1 MLDEKAYVDFSK
13 ADMTAATSE
22 AASAASQDFPVV
34 NEEKR
39 VLARVQ
45 KHLEQPRHERQ
56 AMLIDYDAEL
66 IDLRDQI
73 NNARLEDVPPLIEEM
88 ERLQQVAAR
97 RAQVTSGHVDASS
110 PYFARMVLEEDGRKR
125 EVLIGRSTYLDSRTG
140 VRIVDWRNA
149 PVSRLYY
156 RYDEG
161 DDYEEDFGGRHVE
174 GEVLVRRS
182 LGIRDRQ
189 LQRVTTPEGTY
200 VLAPNGEWRR
210 MAVEQIQLQ
219 GGQGTALRPEH
230 HHKPGQL
237 GVGIDGEGRTDRFLP
252 EITALIDARQFDLI
266 TRPDAGLVVIQGGA
280 GSGKTTIGLHRM
292 AYLAYQEPKV
302 FRPDKMLIVV
312 FNQALARYM
321 SKVLP
326 ALGVDGVPVVTYEA
340 WVEKLKKVHFEAM
353 PKAYSEETPSVV
365 TKLKKHPVM
374 LGLID
379 DYVSRLAREFQSDLS
394 GVLSDAGV
402 AKVAELFSKTG
413 SMPLYERL
421 ETLKQQAIKA
431 DAGLSRGDALN
442 LQGVVE
448 RWQANRLDVAEAWS
462 EVLGDLER
470 WQSALAQVDPEAF
483 SASELRSA
491 HVWCIRHCEAALQEV
506 ERHEQQLRDRF
517 DPQVENAEPE
527 ELIGIDGKS
536 EREVVSLD
544 REDDTL
550 LLKLYQSLRAP
561 LRHRKE
567 RLCYEH
573 VLVDEAQDLSPVELS
588 VVLGTASKRQSVTFA
603 GDVAQR
609 IYMDNGFSTWEK
621 VFDQLGLAHIE
632 IEPLYISYRSTVE
645 VMDFAQH
652 VLGEVS
658 QGQRGR
664 AVRSG
669 APVELFRFTH
679 AGDAVGFLGEAL
691 REVVRREPL
700 SSIAIIARHP
710 EQADMYY
717 DGLIASE
724 VPNVR
729 RVADQDFPFKPG
741 VDVTDIRQVKGLEF
755 DYVVLLEVST
765 AVYPIDDESRHL
777 LHIGATRAAHQ
788 LWVMSV
794 GEPSKLLPDHLLKAA
809 L

>member
-1 MLDEKAYVDFSK
+1 MLDENAYADFGEP
-13 ADMTAATSE
+13 DMSGATTE
-22 AASAASQDFPVV
+22 KASAPHQEFAVV
-34 NEEKR
+34 AEEKR
-39 VLARVQ
+39 VLSRVQ
-45 KHLEQPRHERQ
+45 KHLDQPRRERQ

-73 NNARLEDVPPLIEEM
+73 NSARLEDVPPLIEEM

-97 RAQVTSGHVDASS
+97 RAQVTTGHVDAGS

-174 GEVLVRRS
+174 GEVLIRRS
-182 LGIRDRQ
+182 LGIRDRE

-200 VLAPNGEWRR
+200 VLGPGGEWRR

-237 GVGIDGEGRTDRFLP
+237 GVGVDGEGRTDRFLP

-266 TRPDAGLVVIQGGA
+266 TRPNAGLVVIQGGA

-292 AYLAYQEPKV
+292 AYLAYQEPKR

-326 ALGVDGVPVVTYEA
+326 ALGVEGVPVVTYEA

-353 PKAYSEETPSVV
+353 PKDYADETPSVV

-374 LGLID
+374 LQLID
-379 DYVSRLAREFQSDLS
+379 AHVTKLANAVRSDLAE
-394 GVLSDAGV
+394 VLSETGLATV
-402 AKVAELFSKTG
+402 EELFLQTEG
-413 SMPLYERL
+413 LPLYERL
-421 ETLKQQAIKA
+421 DVLRRMATKA
-431 DAGLSRGDALN
+431 DADISRSDTLS
-442 LQGVVE
+442 LQRVVE
-448 RWQANRLDVAEAWS
+448 RWQASRMDVAEAWS

-470 WQSALAQVDPEAF
+470 WQTALAQTDPDAF

-491 HVWCIRHCEAALQEV
+491 HLWCVRRCDAALQEA
-506 ERHEQQLRDRF
+506 ERHEQQLRDRL
-517 DPQVENAEPE
+517 DQVEGGEIE
-527 ELIGIDGKS
+527 EVVGIDGKS

-550 LLKLYQSLRAP
+550 LLKLYQRLRGP
-561 LRHRKE
+561 LRQRKE

-573 VLVDEAQDLSPVELS
+573 ILVDEAQDLSPVELS
-588 VVLGTASKRQSVTFA
+588 VVLGTASERQSVTFA

-621 VFDQLGLAHIE
+621 VFDQLGLSHIE
-632 IEPLYISYRSTVE
+632 IEPLCISYRSTVE
-645 VMDFAQH
+645 IMEFAQH
-652 VLGEVS
+652 VLGTVE
-658 QGQRGR
+658 QGQPGR

-717 DGLIASE
+717 DGLVSSE

-729 RVADQDFPFKPG
+729 RVADQDFVFKPG

-755 DYVVLLEVST
+755 DYVVLLEAST
-765 AVYPIDDESRHL
+765 AVYPNDDESRHL

-794 GEPSKLLPDHLLKAA
+794 GDPSRLLPEQLHKAA